1 MDNVVI
7 EIVIFALLVFFAGFL
22 EAAKIA
28 ISSIGENKIDELKE
42 QKNKTVLF
50 FEKILQDEES
60 FFGSIQLLFTLTT
73 VLSAIVGFRLTLN
86 FLNSLLPAQGYSNSI
101 INTNLLAVILAVIII
116 TSIIIIF
123 SLLIPKA
130 IGFKYSNGLSIKSAR
145 LLYGFS
151 QVLKI
156 PVKLLTAV
164 SNWFLKPIKEKTY
177 FSLSRP
183 SEDEILDIISDG
195 VKSGAIDKA
204 ELEIIENILEFND
217 LKADEVMIPRIDM
230 VAVDMN
236 EDTEVTLKEIMKTGH
251 SLIPAYEENPDN
263 IIGVIHTK
271 ELMRLY
277 IDKKQISLKNL
288 VRPAYFI
295 PGTKPISE
303 VLKEMQQIGERLAI
317 VTDEYGGTEGL
328 ITLEDVLE
336 EIVGE
341 IKDRTKNEI
350 SEFSKFPD
358 GTFCILGSMDIDDF
372 NDTFNYKLKESE
384 EYNTVA
390 GFIAEKSGKILNQGE
405 SFEYEGL
412 HFELIKKIKQK
423 MVQFRVFTEDN
434 KFKDY
439 SFCVGLAGF
448 NDENSAIGTDAAVH
462 LINNWQKESEN
473 RLRLE
478 GNGDILL

>member
-1 MDNVVI
+1 MDSIVF
-7 EIVIFALLVFFAGFL
+7 EIVIFSLLILLAGFL
-22 EAAKIA
+22 AAAEIA

-42 QKNKTVLF
+42 QNNRSVPYF
-50 FEKILQDEES
+50 QRIQIES
-60 FFGSIQLLFTLTT
+60 ETFFGSIQLLYTFTLVFT
-73 VLSAIVGFRLTLN
+73 AIIGFKISY
-86 FLNSLLPAQGYSNSI
+86 SLLDSTLSGFDNKTLSTEYSLI
-101 INTNLLAVILAVIII
+101 TIAVSVIVITAFIL
-116 TSIIIIF
+116 IF
-123 SLLIPKA
+123 CLLIPKA
-130 IGFKYSNGLSIKSAR
+130 LGFKYSDRLAIKS
-145 LLYGFS
+145 
-151 QVLKI
+151 
-156 PVKLLTAV
+156 VKLLTGISKLLIIPVKILTEV
-164 SNWFLKPIKEKTY
+164 SNLFLIPFKEKTN
-177 FSLSRP
+177 FSQTRP
-183 SEDEILDIISDG
+183 SEDKILDIISDG
-195 VKSGAIDKA
+195 VKSGAIDEA
-204 ELEIIENILEFND
+204 EQEIIKNILEFND

-230 VAVDMN
+230 VAIDMN
-236 EDTEVTLKEIMKTGH
+236 EDKEVTLKEIMKTGH

-271 ELMRLY
+271 DLMWLY
-277 IDKKQISLKNL
+277 IEKKQISLKDL
-288 VRPAYFI
+288 IRPAYFI

-372 NDTFNYKLKESE
+372 NDTFNHKLEESE

-390 GFIAEKSGKILNQGE
+390 GFIAERSGKILNQGD

-412 HFELIKKIKQK
+412 HFELIKKIRQK

-434 KFKDY
+434 NF
-439 SFCVGLAGF
+439 
-448 NDENSAIGTDAAVH
+448 
-462 LINNWQKESEN
+462 KESE
-473 RLRLE
+473 E
-478 GNGDILL
+478 KK

>member
-22 EAAKIA
+22 EAAEIA

-42 QKNKTVLF
+42 QKNKNVRY

-73 VLSAIVGFRLTLN
+73 VLSAIVGFRLIFY
-86 FLNSLLPAQGYSNSI
+86 FLNSFLLEQGYSSTI
-101 INTNLLAVILAVIII
+101 INLNLIAAILSVIII
-116 TSIIIIF
+116 TPIIIIF

-130 IGFKYSNGLSIKSAR
+130 IGFKYSNGISIKSAR

-164 SNWFLKPIKEKTY
+164 SNWFLKPIKEKTN

-195 VKSGAIDKA
+195 VKSGAID
-204 ELEIIENILEFND
+204 ETEQEIIENILEFND
-217 LKADEVMIPRIDM
+217 LKSNEVMIPRTEMI
-230 VAVDMN
+230 AVDL
-236 EDTEVTLKEIMKTGH
+236 TEEKEVILKEIIKTGH
-251 SLIPAYEENPDN
+251 SLVPAYEETTDN

-271 ELMRLY
+271 DLMRRY
-277 IDKKQISLKNL
+277 IEKKNISIKNL

-295 PGTKPISE
+295 PETKPISE
-303 VLKEMQQIGERLAI
+303 VLKEMQRRGERLAI

-328 ITLEDVLE
+328 ITLEDILE

-341 IKDRTKNEI
+341 IKDKTKIEE
-350 SEFSKFPD
+350 SEFSRFPD

-372 NDTFNYKLKESE
+372 NETFNYTIPESE
-384 EYNTVA
+384 EYNTIA
-390 GFIAEKSGKILNQGE
+390 GFVAEKTGMIMSQGD
-405 SFEYEGL
+405 SFEFEGL
-412 HFELIKKIKQK
+412 HFELIKKKRQK
-423 MVQFRVFTEDN
+423 MVQFKVFTDN
-434 KFKDY
+434 NDFK
-439 SFCVGLAGF
+439 
-448 NDENSAIGTDAAVH
+448 EAADKNKNV
-462 LINNWQKESEN
+462 NE
-473 RLRLE
+473 
-478 GNGDILL
+478 

>member
-1 MDNVVI
+1 MNTVVL
-7 EIVIFALLVFFAGFL
+7 EIIVFTLLVFIAGFL

-60 FFGSIQLLFTLTT
+60 FFGSIQLLFTMTM
-73 VLSAIVGFRLTLN
+73 VVSAIVGFRLIFYFLDSFLQAQEYSSTLIN
-86 FLNSLLPAQGYSNSI
+86 LNLIAAIVSV
-101 INTNLLAVILAVIII
+101 TII
-116 TSIIIIF
+116 TPIIIIF

-130 IGFKYSNGLSIKSAR
+130 IGFKYSKGLSIKSVW
-145 LLYGFS
+145 LLYGYS

-164 SNWFLKPIKEKTY
+164 SNWFLKPIKEKTN

-195 VKSGAIDKA
+195 VKSGAID
-204 ELEIIENILEFND
+204 ETEQEIIENILEFND
-217 LKADEVMIPRIDM
+217 LKSNEVMIPRTEMI
-230 VAVDMN
+230 AVDLTEEKEVILN
-236 EDTEVTLKEIMKTGH
+236 EIIKTGH
-251 SLIPAYEENPDN
+251 SLVPAYEETTDN

-271 ELMRLY
+271 DLMRRY
-277 IDKKQISLKNL
+277 IEKKNISIKNL

-295 PGTKPISE
+295 PETKPISE
-303 VLKEMQQIGERLAI
+303 VLKEMQRRGERLAI

-328 ITLEDVLE
+328 ITLEDILE

-341 IKDRTKNEI
+341 IKDKSKIEE
-350 SEFSKFPD
+350 SEFSRFPD

-372 NDTFNYKLKESE
+372 NETFNYTIPESE

-390 GFIAEKSGKILNQGE
+390 GFVAEKTGMIMSQGE
-405 SFEYEGL
+405 SFKFEGL
-412 HFELIKKIKQK
+412 HFELIKKMRQK
-423 MVQFRVFTEDN
+423 MVQFKVFTDGNDFKEADDKN
-434 KFKDY
+434 KN
-439 SFCVGLAGF
+439 V
-448 NDENSAIGTDAAVH
+448 NE
-462 LINNWQKESEN
+462 
-473 RLRLE
+473 
-478 GNGDILL
+478 

>member
-1 MDNVVI
+1 MDSIVF
-7 EIVIFALLVFFAGFL
+7 EIVIFFLFILLAGFL
-22 EAAKIA
+22 AAAEIA

-42 QKNKTVLF
+42 QNNRSVPYF
-50 FEKILQDEES
+50 QRIQIES
-60 FFGSIQLLFTLTT
+60 ETFFGSIYLLYTFTL
-73 VLSAIVGFRLTLN
+73 VLTAIIGFRISYSLFDSILSGFDNKTLSTEY
-86 FLNSLLPAQGYSNSI
+86 SLITIVVS
-101 INTNLLAVILAVIII
+101 VIII
-116 TSIIIIF
+116 TAFILIF
-123 SLLIPKA
+123 CLLIPKA
-130 IGFKYSNGLSIKSAR
+130 LGFKYSDRLAIKS
-145 LLYGFS
+145 
-151 QVLKI
+151 
-156 PVKLLTAV
+156 VKLLTGISKLLNIPVKILTEV
-164 SNWFLKPIKEKTY
+164 SNLFLIPFKEKTN
-177 FSLSRP
+177 FSQTRP

-195 VKSGAIDKA
+195 VKSGAIDKT

-217 LKADEVMIPRIDM
+217 LKADEVMIPRIDI

-434 KFKDY
+434 KFK
-439 SFCVGLAGF
+439 VL
-448 NDENSAIGTDAAVH
+448 EE
-462 LINNWQKESEN
+462 KE
-473 RLRLE
+473 
-478 GNGDILL
+478 

>member
-1 MDNVVI
+1 MDSIVF
-7 EIVIFALLVFFAGFL
+7 EIVIFFLLILLAGFL
-22 EAAKIA
+22 AAAEIA

-42 QKNKTVLF
+42 LNNRSVPYFQRIQNEPET
-50 FEKILQDEES
+50 
-60 FFGSIQLLFTLTT
+60 FFGSIQLLYTFTL
-73 VLSAIVGFRLTLN
+73 VLTAIIGLRISYSLFDSILSGIDNKTLSTEY
-86 FLNSLLPAQGYSNSI
+86 SLITIVVS
-101 INTNLLAVILAVIII
+101 VIII
-116 TSIIIIF
+116 TAFILIF
-123 SLLIPKA
+123 CLLIPKA
-130 IGFKYSNGLSIKSAR
+130 IGFKYSDR
-145 LLYGFS
+145 LAIISVKLLTGIS
-151 QVLKI
+151 KLLKI
-156 PVKLLTAV
+156 PVKILTEV
-164 SNWFLKPIKEKTY
+164 SNLFLIPLKEKTN
-177 FSLSRP
+177 FSQTRP
-183 SEDEILDIISDG
+183 SEDKILDIISDG
-195 VKSGAIDKA
+195 VKSGAID
-204 ELEIIENILEFND
+204 ETEQEIIENILEFND

-271 ELMRLY
+271 DLMRRY

-350 SEFSKFPD
+350 NEFSKFPD

-372 NDTFNYKLKESE
+372 NDTFNHKLQESE

-405 SFEYEGL
+405 SFEHEGL
-412 HFELIKKIKQK
+412 HFELIKKIRQK

-434 KFKDY
+434 NFK
-439 SFCVGLAGF
+439 V
-448 NDENSAIGTDAAVH
+448 
-462 LINNWQKESEN
+462 SE
-473 RLRLE
+473 E
-478 GNGDILL
+478 KK

>member
-1 MDNVVI
+1 MDSIVF
-7 EIVIFALLVFFAGFL
+7 EIVIFFLLILLAGFL
-22 EAAKIA
+22 AAVEIA

-42 QKNKTVLF
+42 QNNGSVPYF
-50 FEKILQDEES
+50 QRIQIES
-60 FFGSIQLLFTLTT
+60 ETFFGSIQLLYTFTLVFTAIIGFKISYSLFDSI
-73 VLSAIVGFRLTLN
+73 LSGFDNKTLLTEYSLITIVV
-86 FLNSLLPAQGYSNSI
+86 S
-101 INTNLLAVILAVIII
+101 VIVITAFIL
-116 TSIIIIF
+116 IF
-123 SLLIPKA
+123 CLLIPKA
-130 IGFKYSNGLSIKSAR
+130 IGFKYSDRLAIKS
-145 LLYGFS
+145 
-151 QVLKI
+151 
-156 PVKLLTAV
+156 VKLLTGISKLLNMPVKILTEV
-164 SNWFLKPIKEKTY
+164 SNLFLIPFKEKTN
-177 FSLSRP
+177 FSQTRP

-195 VKSGAIDKA
+195 VQSGAID
-204 ELEIIENILEFND
+204 ETEQEIIENILEFND
-217 LKADEVMIPRIDM
+217 LKVDEVMIPRIDM

-236 EDTEVTLKEIMKTGH
+236 EDTEVTLKEIMKTEH

-271 ELMRLY
+271 DLMRRY
-277 IDKKQISLKNL
+277 IEKKQISLKNF

-303 VLKEMQQIGERLAI
+303 VMKEMQQIGERLAI

-372 NDTFNYKLKESE
+372 NDTFNHKLQESE

-412 HFELIKKIKQK
+412 QFELIKKIRQK
-423 MVQFRVFTEDN
+423 MVQFRVFTEDSN
-434 KFKDY
+434 F
-439 SFCVGLAGF
+439 
-448 NDENSAIGTDAAVH
+448 
-462 LINNWQKESEN
+462 KESE
-473 RLRLE
+473 E
-478 GNGDILL
+478 KE